1 MTAAELARQLEER
14 ELRARRPTN
23 LWRDTLG
30 EILRQRSALVGLA
43 ILGVILFAAVFA
55 PLIAPYDPEV
65 PIRGEGA
72 ERLTPPCIHLLGCP
86 ETQPQFIMGVDQ
98 NRRDEFSRVV
108 YGARVSLQVGIVTV
122 GMAIVVGTFIGS
134 IAGYVG
140 GWFDNGLMRIM
151 DVLLA
156 FPALVLAIFL
166 ATAFQTLS
174 IPFLNDPLLNAM
186 LAIGIVA
193 IPVYARVMRASVL
206 SVRERDF
213 VTASRA
219 LGESGTGILAASH
232 PPERADAPHRAG
244 HARHRHRDP
253 RGCRTLVPRHRRA
266 GTDARVG
273 VDDRSRAQPDVQ
285 RTAPRHLPGHRT
297 GAQRPRLQPARRR
310 RARRARPAA
319 EPMTV
324 VDVRAPRRR
333 FGEAGDRL
341 LDVRGLQTS
350 FHTRDG
356 VVRAV
361 TGIDF
366 HVDRGEVM
374 GLVGES
380 GCGKSVTSLSIMRL
394 IAPPGRIEA
403 GEVMFDGQDLLE
415 APRPRDAARSAAS
428 ASAWSSSSRRAA

>member
-72 ERLTPPCIHLLGCP
+72 ERLSPPCIHLLGCP
-86 ETQPQFIMGVDQ
+86 ESQPQFIMGVDQ

-134 IAGYVG
+134 LAGYLG

-186 LAIGIVA
+186 FAIGIVA

-219 LGESGTGILAASH
+219 LGESGSGILVRRILPNALTPLIVQGTLGIATAILEVAALSFLGIGAQE
-232 PPERADAPHRAG
+232 PTPEWGSMIGLVRNQMFSAPHLVIFPGIALALSVLAFNLLGDGVRDAL
-244 HARHRHRDP
+244 DP
-253 RGCRTLVPRHRRA
+253 RLNR
-266 GTDARVG
+266 
-273 VDDRSRAQPDVQ
+273 
-285 RTAPRHLPGHRT
+285 
-297 GAQRPRLQPARRR
+297 
-310 RARRARPAA
+310 
-319 EPMTV
+319 
-324 VDVRAPRRR
+324 
-333 FGEAGDRL
+333 
-341 LDVRGLQTS
+341 
-350 FHTRDG
+350 
-356 VVRAV
+356 
-361 TGIDF
+361 
-366 HVDRGEVM
+366 
-374 GLVGES
+374 
-380 GCGKSVTSLSIMRL
+380 
-394 IAPPGRIEA
+394 
-403 GEVMFDGQDLLE
+403 
-415 APRPRDAARSAAS
+415 
-428 ASAWSSSSRRAA
+428 